1 VVVQF
6 GDFDITANEV
16 TPTQDGKPLVRW
28 VSRKTGLSASRL
40 WKYGF
45 KTWYLMAILARVGR
59 PDLPKPYKM
68 AEDYRQSTMK
78 FFEIDERGAAHVSDK
93 LRDLLELSMYLDVE
107 GPGNCRL
114 RPLCNQ
120 GILSVAACKA
130 YEKSQRAQ
138 LRRAEYETQTDEQAL
153 SKSLSTLAL
162 GRDLDFRAMSAAVVW
177 ASRVTGIPELTLE
190 QNGYSSWFHLTILAR
205 LARPDL
211 PAELRLPVPDCEL
224 RCRYLGITQ
233 EQATEVSERLR
244 ELLDLAIYLRCIED
258 KATRSHFTKACD
270 KNIFSV
276 ESYIHGGML
285 ELIN

>member
-1 VVVQF
+1 VLGQF

-16 TPTQDGKPLVRW
+16 TPNQDGKPLVRW

-40 WKYGF
+40 SKYGF
-45 KTWYLMAILARVGR
+45 ETWYLMAILARVGR

-107 GPGNCRL
+107 QHGRCRL
-114 RPLCNQ
+114 KGLCNQ

-130 YEKSQRAQ
+130 YEKTQRAQ
-138 LRRAEYETQTDEQAL
+138 MRRADQYETLEEEAL
-153 SKSLSTLAL
+153 SKSLLTLAL
-162 GRDLDFRAMSAAVVW
+162 GRDLDFRAMSPAVVW

-205 LARPDL
+205 LARADL
-211 PAELRLPVPDCEL
+211 PAELRLPVADCEL
-224 RCRYLGITQ
+224 RCRYLGITH
-233 EQATEVSERLR
+233 EQAIQASERLR

-258 KATRSHFTKACD
+258 KAMRGQFTKACD
-270 KNIFSV
+270 KNIFTV

-285 ELIN
+285 KLIN